1 MSQIEENPFDNNT
14 IQKIQENGIYYYI
27 VPEGLPLF
35 KASIIYDEKSP
46 RLIFKRAGPYF
57 FGVKSMNPEYIESY
71 EEEYGIIHEFK
82 TNREYKLLALD
93 EFDTQKY
100 IYENAENAN
109 PEIQHIL
116 EKNYGYNDKNRQL
129 KRDSESDNDRIL
141 SHYLCSNADCDGYA
155 VHNMSTYGVGLF
167 HDEFMICKMDGIE
180 YVQQITRDEEKI
192 QNILQNSELKRHA
205 KEMKESRQK
214 KRQLENRFVSSPIKI
229 KGNLFGKQRSLFDDD
244 DDEILNNGGNK
255 KRTYKKRLNKKRKT
269 NKTNKRKSY
278 RKK

>member
-1 MSQIEENPFDNNT
+1 MSQTEESPFKDNT
-14 IQKIQENGIYYYI
+14 IQKIEENGIYYYI
-27 VPEGLPLF
+27 VPEEFPLF
-35 KASIIYDEKSP
+35 KASTIYDEKNP
-46 RLIFKRAGPYF
+46 RLNLRPSGFYF
-57 FGVKSMNPEYIESY
+57 FGVKNTNPEYIESY
-71 EEEYGIIHEFK
+71 EKEYGIIHEFK
-82 TNREYKLLALD
+82 TLRPYKLLALD

-100 IYENAENAN
+100 IYENANR
-109 PEIQHIL
+109 EIKDIL

-141 SHYLCSNADCDGYA
+141 SQYLCSNADCDGYA

-192 QNILQNSELKRHA
+192 QNILQNAELKRHA

-214 KRQLENRFVSSPIKI
+214 KRQLENRFVSSPVKI

-269 NKTNKRKSY
+269 NKRKSY

>member
-1 MSQIEENPFDNNT
+1 MSQTEENPFDNNT

-27 VPEGLPLF
+27 VPEEFPLF
-35 KASIIYDEKSP
+35 KASTIYDEKNP
-46 RLIFKRAGPYF
+46 MLNLRPDGFYF
-57 FGVKSMNPEYIESY
+57 FGVKNMHSDYIESY

-82 TNREYKLLALD
+82 TLRPYKLLALD
-93 EFDTQKY
+93 EFDTQQY
-100 IYENAENAN
+100 IYDLAT
-109 PEIQHIL
+109 PEIQDIL
-116 EKNYGYNDKNRQL
+116 VKNYGYNDKNRQL

-141 SHYLCSNADCDGYA
+141 SEYLCSNPDCDGYA

-192 QNILQNSELKRHA
+192 QNILQNAELKRHA

-214 KRQLENRFVSSPIKI
+214 KRQFVSSPIKI
-229 KGNLFGKQRSLFDDD
+229 KGNLFDD

>member
-1 MSQIEENPFDNNT
+1 MSQTEENPFDNNT
-14 IQKIQENGIYYYI
+14 IQKIQEDGIYYYI
-27 VPEGLPLF
+27 VPEEFHLF
-35 KASIIYDEKSP
+35 KASTIYDEKSP

-57 FGVKSMNPEYIESY
+57 FGVKNMEPEYIESY

-93 EFDTQKY
+93 EFDTQKH
-100 IYENAENAN
+100 IYENAN

-141 SHYLCSNADCDGYA
+141 SQYLCSNADCDGYA
-155 VHNMSTYGVGLF
+155 VHNMTTYGVDLF

-180 YVQQITRDEEKI
+180 YVEQITKDTTKI
-192 QNILQNSELKRHA
+192 QNILQSAELKKLA

-214 KRQLENRFVSSPIKI
+214 KRPYNSFNSSPIKI
-229 KGNLFGKQRSLFDDD
+229 KGNLFGRQRSLFDD

-269 NKTNKRKSY
+269 NKRTNKRKSY
-278 RKK
+278 RKSKRV